1 MKKTILF
8 FTVVLML
15 GLLSCSGTKN
25 VNAPEH
31 QNSNVTYLNLA
42 DYLRQN
48 TSVLISGEGQSIRL
62 QIRGIN
68 SAQGDTRPFIYLDRM
83 PLGRDYVRAN
93 SAINPNNIKR
103 VEVIS
108 SLSRLA
114 IYGEDG
120 NSGVIKIHSK
130 KDMGG

>member
-1 MKKTILF
+1 MKNFFLFTLVILA
-8 FTVVLML
+8 TC
-15 GLLSCSGTKN
+15 LLSCSGTKN
-25 VNAPEH
+25 TNGPVAQDN
-31 QNSNVTYLNLA
+31 NITYLNLA

-48 TSVLISGEGQSIRL
+48 TSVMISGEGQSIRL

-68 SAQGDTRPFIYLDRM
+68 SAQGDTRPFIYLDRIPM
-83 PLGRDYVRAN
+83 GRDYTRAN

-120 NSGVIKIHSK
+120 NSGIIKIHSK
-130 KDMGG
+130 KDLSQ